1 MNGGITYVDYTDE
14 AMLQEIQVLVAKDL
28 SEPYS
33 VFTYRYFLHK
43 WPSLCVCV
51 YSEVGEKAERGE
63 MIAAIVCKADDER
76 GQMKGY
82 IAMLAVS
89 KSHRNRGIGLKV
101 CCMCSFIRICF
112 KSKRR
117 QFFFNS
123 CNFPGGRNFCI
134 YRNQ

>member
-1 MNGGITYVDYTDE
+1 LEVFAEPNLTKGGIHLRKKLPHLLRMAAVKSGITYVDYTDE

-63 MIAAIVCKADDER
+63 MIAAIVCKADNER
-76 GQMKGY
+76 GLMKGY

-101 CCMCSFIRICF
+101 
-112 KSKRR
+112 
-117 QFFFNS
+117 
-123 CNFPGGRNFCI
+123 G
-134 YRNQ
+134 